1 MKKLYKLTTTL
12 YVMLLTMLFIAK
24 PAYAYLD
31 PGTGSLIIQV
41 LIAFVVGIGAF
52 VKIYWKKIA
61 AAFHKNKD

>member
-1 MKKLYKLTTTL
+1 MKKMYKLTTTL
-12 YVMLLTMLFIAK
+12 YVMLLMMLFITK

-31 PGTGSLIIQV
+31 PGTGSFVIQV
-41 LIAFVVGIGAF
+41 LVAFVVGIGAF